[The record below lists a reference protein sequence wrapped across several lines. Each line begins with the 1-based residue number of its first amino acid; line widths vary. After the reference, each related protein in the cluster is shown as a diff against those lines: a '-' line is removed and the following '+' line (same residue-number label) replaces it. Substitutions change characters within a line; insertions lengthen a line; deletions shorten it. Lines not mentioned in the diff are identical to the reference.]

1 MSLSHR
7 ECSLIFAFSHS
18 AKNTSNALLLFAAL
32 KFSFIVISS
41 LAVVK
46 SFGDAL
52 FVFGSSSS
60 SFSSMITALAA
71 GVVVAR
77 RGGSKAGSAS
87 ASPVP
92 AATKAA
98 L

>member
-18 AKNTSNALLLFAAL
+18 AKNASNALLLFAAL
-32 KFSFIVISS
+32 KFSFIAISS
-41 LAVVK
+41 LAVK

-52 FVFGSSSS
+52 FVFGSSS

-77 RGGSKAGSAS
+77 RGGGGAKAGSAS